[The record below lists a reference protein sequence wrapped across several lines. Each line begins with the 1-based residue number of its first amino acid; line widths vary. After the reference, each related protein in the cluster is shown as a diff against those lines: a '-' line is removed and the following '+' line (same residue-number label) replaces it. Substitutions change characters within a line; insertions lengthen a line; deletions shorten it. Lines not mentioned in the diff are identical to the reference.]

1 MLAWYW
7 FLDVPTAYWH
17 CIEVLLLWS
26 KCDWFDGLTL
36 YLGWLLLQW
45 CNGIAFDV
53 LALNHSLKLHLG
65 RWHIIHWGWIWQ
77 PDNHSLDGNCCN
89 HSFSL
94 LRLKWLRCCIWLVDV
109 TMTYWS
115 ADASDIIVAVKE
127 KKTFI
132 LTSILAPLKNLKYI
146 HCWTALCLT
155 RSFGHRN
162 LIKSWIRRKAIHYT
176 IRQKQCASLIAVGPW
191 TYCMLNL
198 ILLTILILQYWCSIA
213 VVDICP
219 ADILKVN

>member
-1 MLAWYW
+1 M
-7 FLDVPTAYWH
+7 
-17 CIEVLLLWS
+17 
-26 KCDWFDGLTL
+26 
-36 YLGWLLLQW
+36 
-45 CNGIAFDV
+45 
-53 LALNHSLKLHLG
+53 HLG

-77 PDNHSLDGNCCN
+77 PDNHSLDDNCCN

-115 ADASDIIVAVKE
+115 ADASDIIVTVKE

-162 LIKSWIRRKAIHYT
+162 LIKSWIRRKAIHLHYQAEAMCKFNCCRPMNVLYVELD
-176 IRQKQCASLIAVGPW
+176 IAHHPYSSVLIFHCCRWYLSCWYPQSQLVVV
-191 TYCMLNL
+191 
-198 ILLTILILQYWCSIA
+198 LQWS
-213 VVDICP
+213 
-219 ADILKVN
+219 